1 MSCIGTAGHIDH
13 GKSTLVTALTG
24 IDPDR
29 LAEEKARGMTI
40 DLGFAWLTLPSGRE
54 ASVVDVPGHE
64 GFIKNM
70 LAGVG
75 GIDVALLVIAA
86 DEGVMPQTAEHLAI
100 LDLLQ
105 VKSGVVALTKSDLV
119 DDEWLALVREE
130 VAERLAPTT
139 LANAPIIPCSAVTR
153 AGLPELLAALD
164 DALAAADHASG
175 RRDIGRPRLPVD
187 RVFTITGFGAVV
199 TGALQDGVLTLGQ
212 EVELLPGGKRARIR
226 GLQVHKQ
233 KVEEGRPGGRLAV
246 NLAGIAMNEIARG
259 QVVALPGRLRATSVL
274 DVRLEVVASAP
285 RPVAHNALLDVYIGA
300 AETPARVALLDADEL
315 RPGESGWAQL
325 RLREPLVAVRGDRFI
340 VRVASPSLTV
350 GGGLVVETQARR
362 HKRHDTA
369 TLARLATL
377 AQGDP
382 ADVTLAALH
391 TSRAA
396 RPANATKAGV
406 AGNAGNTGKSV
417 KQPQRTVSVAGG
429 ASAYGGRDA
438 GELAQTTGLPG
449 EEIAAALAD
458 LAAREQVVHLGALY
472 YAADEWVRL
481 RSESQRLLAAYHTQY
496 PLRAGMPREEWRAR
510 LGLTPRETPEVIA
523 ALMEAADLIEF
534 AGGTSDPLAEL
545 FGGANG
551 AALAPARL
559 PGATGGARGAFV
571 RRRAHEVRLTA
582 EQERAVEA
590 TLARFRAAPFTPP
603 TRDEVEDTLGGELT
617 AALIERGALVKLSDS
632 ILLDRDAYIEATR
645 RILAHLRAHDRITVA
660 EARDLLGATRKY
672 TLALFE
678 SLDERH
684 ITLRQGDDRVQG
696 RAAPSPVPGEG
707 RQDSPSPGTGEGA
720 D

>member
-86 DEGVMPQTAEHLAI
+86 DEGVMPQTTEHLAI
-100 LDLLQ
+100 LDLLR

-139 LANAPIIPCSAVTR
+139 LANAPIIPCSAVSH

-164 DALAAADHASG
+164 DALVAAEASSG

-199 TGALQDGVLTLGQ
+199 TGALQDGALKLGQ

-226 GLQVHKQ
+226 GLQIHKQ

-246 NLAGIAMNEIARG
+246 NLAGIATNEITRG
-259 QVVALPGRLRATSVL
+259 QVVTLPGRLRATSIL
-274 DVRLEVVASAP
+274 DVRLEVVVSAP
-285 RPVAHNALLDVYIGA
+285 RPIVHNALLDVYIGA
-300 AETPARVALLDADEL
+300 AEAPARVALLDADEL

-325 RLREPLVAVRGDRFI
+325 RLRDPLVAARGDRFI

-362 HKRHDTA
+362 HKRHDAT
-369 TLARLATL
+369 TLARLAIL

-382 ADVTLAALH
+382 ADVALAALRPVRP
-391 TSRAA
+391 SGSKSAQPARQGQRAQ
-396 RPANATKAGV
+396 GV
-406 AGNAGNTGKSV
+406 S
-417 KQPQRTVSVAGG
+417 GG
-429 ASAYGGRDA
+429 ASAYGARDV
-438 GELAQTTGLPG
+438 GELAQATDLPF
-449 EEIAAALAD
+449 EEIADALVG
-458 LAAREQVVHLGALY
+458 LVFREQIVRLGVLY
-472 YAADEWVRL
+472 YAADEWARL
-481 RSESQRLLAAYHTQY
+481 REESQRLLAAYHAQY
-496 PLRAGMPREEWRAR
+496 PLRSGMPREEWRAR
-510 LGLTPRETPEVIA
+510 LSLTQREAPEVIA
-523 ALMEAADLIEF
+523 GLIAAGDITEF

-545 FGGANG
+545 SGEANG
-551 AALAPARL
+551 AAAGAATTPTHA

-571 RRRAHEVRLTA
+571 RLPTHAVRMTA
-582 EQERAVEA
+582 EQQRAADVM
-590 TLARFRAAPFTPP
+590 LARFHAAPFTPP
-603 TRDEVEDTLGGELT
+603 TRDEVEGALGGELT
-617 AALIERGALVKLSDS
+617 AALIEQGALVKLSDS

-645 RILAHLRAHDRITVA
+645 RILAHLRAHERITVA

-684 ITLRQGDDRVQG
+684 ITLRQGDDRILG
-696 RAAPSPVPGEG
+696 RARMA
-707 RQDSPSPGTGEGA
+707 
-720 D
+720 

>member
-105 VKSGVVALTKSDLV
+105 VRHGVVALTKSDLV

-130 VAERLAPTT
+130 VAETLAPTT
-139 LANAPIIPCSAVTR
+139 LANAPIIPCSAITR

-164 DALAAADHASG
+164 AALAATDAAPG

-199 TGALQDGVLTLGQ
+199 TGALQDGVFKLGQ
-212 EVELLPGGKRARIR
+212 EVELLPGGRRARIR
-226 GLQVHKQ
+226 GLQIHKQ

-246 NLAGIAMNEIARG
+246 NLAGIATSEIARG
-259 QVVALPGRLRATSVL
+259 EVVTLPGRLRATSVL
-274 DVRLEVVASAP
+274 DVRLGVVASAP
-285 RPVAHNALLDVYIGA
+285 RPVAHNAVLDVYIGA

-325 RLREPLVAVRGDRFI
+325 RLRDPLVAVRGDRFI

-362 HKRHDTA
+362 HKRHDAA
-369 TLARLATL
+369 TLARLAIL
-377 AQGDP
+377 AEGDP
-382 ADVTLAALH
+382 ADVTLAALRNTH
-391 TSRAA
+391 PTSAA
-396 RPANATKAGV
+396 KNAKPA
-406 AGNAGNTGKSV
+406 
-417 KQPQRTVSVAGG
+417 KQSQRSSGASGG
-429 ASAYGGRDA
+429 AGAYGGRDA
-438 GELAQTTGLPG
+438 GELAEATGLPP
-449 EEIAAALAD
+449 EEIADALAD
-458 LAAREQVVHLGALY
+458 LAAREQVVRLGALY
-472 YAADEWVRL
+472 YAADEWARL
-481 RSESQRLLAAYHTQY
+481 RAESQRLLGTYHAQY
-496 PLRAGMPREEWRAR
+496 PLRSGMPREEWRAR

-523 ALMEAADLIEF
+523 AFTQAGDVIEYAGGAGDPFAAPFTEGNGTVNAMARGEELDAAPTTPATTPARM
-534 AGGTSDPLAEL
+534 AGGTRGV
-545 FGGANG
+545 FV
-551 AALAPARL
+551 RL
-559 PGATGGARGAFV
+559 PT
-571 RRRAHEVRLTA
+571 HEVRLTA
-582 EQERAVEA
+582 EQERAA
-590 TLARFRAAPFTPP
+590 NAMLARFRAAPFTPP
-603 TRDEVEDTLGGELT
+603 TRDEVEETLGGELT
-617 AALIERGALVKLSDS
+617 AALIERGALVKISDA
-632 ILLDRDAYIEATR
+632 ILLDRAAYVEATR

-684 ITLRQGDDRVQG
+684 ITLRQGDDRIAG
-696 RAAPSPVPGEG
+696 RSARMA
-707 RQDSPSPGTGEGA
+707 
-720 D
+720 

>member
-86 DEGVMPQTAEHLAI
+86 DEGVMPQTSEHLAI

-105 VKSGVVALTKSDLV
+105 VRSGVVALTKRDLV

-139 LANAPIIPCSAVTR
+139 LANAPIIACSAVTR

-164 DALAAADHASG
+164 GALAAADATPG

-199 TGALQDGVLTLGQ
+199 TGALQDGVLRLGQ
-212 EVELLPGGKRARIR
+212 EVELLPSGRRARIR
-226 GLQVHKQ
+226 GLQIHKQ

-246 NLAGIAMNEIARG
+246 NLAGIATNEIARG
-259 QVVALPGRLRATSVL
+259 EVVTLPGRLRATSVL

-315 RPGESGWAQL
+315 RPGASGWAQL
-325 RLREPLVAVRGDRFI
+325 RLRDPLVAVRGDRFI

-362 HKRHDTA
+362 HKRHDAA
-369 TLARLATL
+369 TLARLAIL

-382 ADVTLAALH
+382 ADVTLAALSSAH
-391 TSRAA
+391 PTSAA
-396 RPANATKAGV
+396 KNAKPT
-406 AGNAGNTGKSV
+406 
-417 KQPQRTVSVAGG
+417 KQPQRASGAQGG
-429 ASAYGGRDA
+429 ASPYGGRDA
-438 GELAQTTGLPG
+438 GELAQATGLPA
-449 EEIAAALAD
+449 EEIADALTD
-458 LAAREQVVHLGALY
+458 LAAREQITRTGALY
-472 YAADEWVRL
+472 YATAEWARL
-481 RSESQRLLAAYHTQY
+481 RSESQRLLGAYHAQY
-496 PLRAGMPREEWRAR
+496 PLRSGMPREEWRAR
-510 LGLTPRETPEVIA
+510 LGLSPRETPDVIT
-523 ALMEAADLIEF
+523 ALAQAGDLTEF
-534 AGGTSDPLAEL
+534 AGGTSDALAEL
-545 FGGANG
+545 TGDGDGVAAGAS
-551 AALAPARL
+551 ASTRAS
-559 PGATGGARGAFV
+559 GGARGAFV
-571 RRRAHEVRLTA
+571 RLPAHEVRLTA
-582 EQERAVEA
+582 EQERAA
-590 TLARFRAAPFTPP
+590 NAMLARFRAAPFTPP
-603 TRDEVEDTLGGELT
+603 TRDEVEDTLSGELT
-617 AALIERGALVKLSDS
+617 AALIERGALVKLSAA
-632 ILLDRDAYIEATR
+632 ILLDHAAYVEATR

-684 ITLRQGDDRVQG
+684 ITLRQGDDRIAG
-696 RAAPSPVPGEG
+696 RSAKMG
-707 RQDSPSPGTGEGA
+707 
-720 D
+720 